1 MNDRPTP
8 VRGIL
13 YLTHRIPYPPDRGDK
28 IRSFHLMEALGR
40 LGPLHIGTFGDDA
53 RDMGFEP
60 ALAERAVTHKLV
72 LRRQGKLRAGL
83 DAYIGKRPLSVS
95 LFADAALHDYVRQT
109 LATQDISH
117 IVVFSGQMA
126 QYVPR
131 DAGVGQARRF
141 LMDFVDVDSE
151 KFAGY
156 GADAGMNPVMRRVYA
171 REGKLLARYEHAI
184 AARADTSLFV
194 SEAEAALFR
203 TRAGLDGPR
212 VKALENGIDLVLY
225 DPAKSYAAPDHPRLN
240 PAKPLIIFTGQMDY
254 RPNIEAVRIFAENVM
269 PLIRF
274 SSPDAQFAIVGRQP
288 TPEVERLANLPG
300 VIVTGAVDDVKGW
313 LQAANV
319 VVAPLRL
326 ARGIQNKVLEAMAM
340 AKAVVASPAAA
351 EGIDA
356 VPNRDLIVAD
366 GVEAEAAAVLAL
378 IDAPMRARLIGD
390 AARKRMVER
399 YSWDATLASLPQ
411 LMGAA

>member
-1 MNDRPTP
+1 MSIAKTP

-13 YLTHRIPYPPDRGDK
+13 FLTHRIPYPPDRGDK
-28 IRSFHLMEALGR
+28 IRSFHLMEALAR
-40 LGPLHIGTFGDDA
+40 LGPLHIGTFADDA
-53 RDMGFEP
+53 RDMGFDGD
-60 ALAERAVTHKLV
+60 LAARAVTHKLV
-72 LRRQGKLRAGL
+72 LRRQGKARAGL
-83 DAYIGKRPLSVS
+83 DAFVGKRPLSVS
-95 LFADAALHDYVRQT
+95 LFADAALHTYVRQT

-126 QYVPR
+126 QYVPL
-131 DAGVGQARRF
+131 DAGQGHARRF

-151 KFAGY
+151 KFTGY
-156 GADAGMNPVMRRVYA
+156 GADQTMSAAMRRVYV
-171 REGKLLARYEHAI
+171 REGKLLARFEQDI
-184 AARADTSLFV
+184 AARADASLFV

-203 TRAGLDGPR
+203 TRAGLDSSQVR
-212 VKALENGIDLVLY
+212 ALENGIDLVSY
-225 DPAKSYAAPDHPRLN
+225 DPAIPYAAPAHPDVNLTH
-240 PAKPLIIFTGQMDY
+240 PLIVFTGQMDY
-254 RPNIEAVRIFAENVM
+254 RPNVEAVTIFAEQVL
-269 PLIRF
+269 PLIRE

-288 TPEVERLANLPG
+288 TPDVERLSSLPG

-313 LQAANV
+313 LKVAHV

-356 VPNRDLIVAD
+356 VHNRDLIVAD
-366 GVEAEAAAVLAL
+366 GVEAEAAAVLGL

-390 AARKRMVER
+390 AARKRMAER
-399 YSWDATLASLPQ
+399 YGWDATLAALPE